1 MSGPGMNGLAVK
13 GKLPVGVMV
22 GGKVYKDFA
31 IRPAT
36 LRDSCA
42 AVDAVGAAASPNTLR
57 YATMAQRVSFDGL
70 PQDQVTVD
78 VLMGMLDRDA
88 IALELAS
95 DEVEK
100 KLDAL
105 SSS

>member
-1 MSGPGMNGLAVK
+1 MSALIVTS
-13 GKLPVGVMV
+13 KLPIGIEVD
-22 GGKVYKDFA
+22 GKVYKDFSV
-31 IRPAT
+31 RPAM

-42 AVDAVGAAASPNTLR
+42 AIAAVGGDAEPNTLR
-57 YATMAQRVSFDGL
+57 YATMAQRVSFEGL
-70 PQDQVTVD
+70 PQEQVTVEL
-78 VLMGMLDRDA
+78 LMGLYDRDA
-88 IALELAS
+88 VALELAA

>member
-1 MSGPGMNGLAVK
+1 MSALTVK
-13 GKLPVGVMV
+13 GRLPIGVEV
-22 GGKVYKDFA
+22 DGKVYKDFS

-42 AVDAVGAAASPNTLR
+42 AVDAVGASASPNTLR
-57 YATMAQRVSFDGL
+57 YATMAQRVIIDGL
-70 PQDQVTVD
+70 PQEQVTVEL
-78 VLMGMLDRDA
+78 LMGMIDRDA
-88 IALELAS
+88 VTIELAA

>member
-1 MSGPGMNGLAVK
+1 MTSLTVK
-13 GKLPVGVMV
+13 GKLPIGITLD
-22 GGKVYKDFA
+22 GKAYKDFS

-42 AVDAVGAAASPNTLR
+42 AVEAVGGDAAPNTLR
-57 YATMAQRVSFDGL
+57 YATMAQRVSVDGL
-70 PQDQVTVD
+70 PQEQVTVEL
-78 VLMGMLDRDA
+78 LMGMYDRDA
-88 IALELAS
+88 VTLELAA

-105 SSS
+105 SNS

>member
-1 MSGPGMNGLAVK
+1 MSDLTVK
-13 GKLPVGVMV
+13 SKLPIGVTV
-22 GGKVYKDFA
+22 DGKVYKDFS
-31 IRPAT
+31 IRPAM

-42 AVDAVGAAASPNTLR
+42 AVDAVGASASPNTLR
-57 YATMAQRVSFDGL
+57 YATMAQRVSFEGL
-70 PQDQVTVD
+70 PQEQVTVEL
-78 VLMGMLDRDA
+78 LMGMFDRDA
-88 IALELAS
+88 VALEQAS

>member
-1 MSGPGMNGLAVK
+1 MSDLTVK
-13 GKLPVGVMV
+13 GKLPVGVTV
-22 GGKVYKDFA
+22 DGKSYKDFS

-42 AVDAVGAAASPNTLR
+42 AIAAVGSTAESNTLR
-57 YATMAQRVSFDGL
+57 YATMAQRTSIEGL
-70 PQDQVTVD
+70 SQEQVTVEL
-78 VLMGMLDRDA
+78 LMSMYDRDA
-88 IALELAS
+88 VALEDAS
-95 DEVEK
+95 DEIEK

>member
-1 MSGPGMNGLAVK
+1 MSALVVTGKFPIGVK
-13 GKLPVGVMV
+13 VDGVLH
-22 GGKVYKDFA
+22 KDFT

-42 AVDAVGAAASPNTLR
+42 AVEAVGASAAPNTLR
-57 YATMAQRVSFDGL
+57 YATMAQRITIEGL
-70 PQDQVTVD
+70 PQEQVTVEL
-78 VLMGMLDRDA
+78 LMEMVDRDVV
-88 IALELAS
+88 ALEVAS

-105 SSS
+105 SNS